1 MLEVLLKVL
10 DVMTPCWTAHNDLNV
25 QVDETSD
32 KVLVLTGEDRVAL
45 LVGEKH
51 GGGHADSLDG
61 LSEPA

>member
-10 DVMTPCWTAHNDLNV
+10 DVMTPCWTAQNDLNV
-25 QVDETSD
+25 QVDKSSD
-32 KVLVLTGEDRVAL
+32 KVLVLAGKDRVAL

-61 LSEPA
+61 LPEPA